1 VADVVLATWITEQLL
16 FDGVVN
22 GLVIGL
28 IALGVVLVDRASRVI
43 NFAVG
48 SMGVVGAS
56 VLALLVLSYDVP
68 FWLAVALVL
77 LLGAVYG
84 VVVELVVIRR
94 LFAAPRVIVLVAT
107 IGVAGLSTAITRSLP
122 RPEGA
127 VGVGYPLAIERTW
140 DDVLG
145 VRVSGAQV
153 AILVVVPLVAA
164 GLGWF
169 LNRTVA
175 GKAVLASADNPRLAR
190 TNGVNPKWV
199 STFAWAVA
207 GVLSTLS
214 IVLASGQSGSVTGL
228 VDLGPSTMVRALAA
242 FLIAGRRSFPRALA
256 AGVAIGVVEALIRFN
271 FLTTPGL
278 VDLVLFVVVLAA
290 VWAQTRRDPEVE
302 GGRFSFAT
310 AATPV
315 PARLAG
321 VWWARN
327 LNGLV
332 VGGLLL
338 VAAVVPLLVTTPSRL
353 QLYTIIL
360 AFAICGTSLVVLTG
374 WGGQP
379 SLGQMAYAGVGALS
393 AAAFARGVRVEVH
406 QGPDLIILE
415 LAQVPFALAVLLGA
429 LVAAAA
435 AALVGLGALRVRG
448 MLLGVSTFAFAI
460 LASQYLYRRP
470 ILSGGATGST
480 AFPRGSLL
488 GLDLGSPRTY
498 YVVVLAVLAVIV
510 LVLARVRRSGVGRSI
525 LAVRDNPRSAA
536 ASTLSPSRVTV
547 RTFALAGGLAGLGGA
562 LLAGAVSSVPFSERF
577 FTVQDS
583 LTLVGIVVIGGLGS
597 LAGPLLGSLW
607 VVGLPAFFPDNDVLP
622 LFASN
627 VGLLVLLLYLPGGF
641 VEVGQRART
650 ALLAWAEGR
659 LGPAPADAAPRPA
672 VGALAERTAPSSAAL
687 EPGADLL
694 RVEDLRVSFGGI
706 HAVDGVTLA
715 LRPGEVLGLIGAN
728 GAGKSTLMDAVGG
741 FVPASGRIELLG
753 RDVTGT
759 RPEAR
764 ARLGLGRT
772 FQAALLFPELTVRET
787 LLVALESAGR
797 SGLVATAVG
806 WPGASRRERARRS
819 EADELISFC
828 GLGRYADRQVV
839 ELSTGTRRI
848 VELACLLALRARVL
862 CLDEPTAGVAQRE
875 TEALGPLV
883 LQIRAELD
891 AGLVVI
897 EHDMPFIVGISDRLV
912 CLEAGRVIAD
922 GPPEAVR
929 ADPRVV
935 ASYLGTDDRA
945 IARSGTA

>member
-1 VADVVLATWITEQLL
+1 VADVLATWITTQLV

-48 SMGVVGAS
+48 AMGVVGAS
-56 VLALLVLSYDVP
+56 VLALLVLSWGVP

-77 LLGAVYG
+77 LLGAAYG
-84 VVVELVVIRR
+84 AVVELAVVRR

-127 VGVGYPLAIERTW
+127 VGARYPLAVGRTW
-140 DDVLG
+140 DDVAG
-145 VRVSGAQV
+145 VRVAGAQ
-153 AILVVVPLVAA
+153 ATILVVVPLVALVLA
-164 GLGWF
+164 WF
-169 LNRTVA
+169 LGRTIA

-199 STFAWAVA
+199 STFAWATA
-207 GVLSTLS
+207 GLLSTLS

-228 VDLGPSTMVRALAA
+228 VDLGPATMVRALAA
-242 FLIAGRRSFPRALA
+242 FLLAGRRSFPRALA
-256 AGVAIGVVEALIRFN
+256 AGVGLGVVEAVVRFN

-278 VDLVLFVVVLAA
+278 IDLILFVVVLGA

-310 AATPV
+310 SSTPV
-315 PARLAG
+315 PAALAD

-327 LNGLV
+327 LGGLAVGGMFVVAALVPLV
-332 VGGLLL
+332 VD
-338 VAAVVPLLVTTPSRL
+338 TPSRL

-360 AFAICGTSLVVLTG
+360 ALAICGTSLVVLTG

-393 AAAFARGVRVEVH
+393 AAAFARGVRVDVH
-406 QGPDLIILE
+406 QGSDLYILE
-415 LAQVPFALAVLLGA
+415 LARVPFALAVLLGA
-429 LVAAAA
+429 LVAALA

-460 LASQYLYRRP
+460 AASQYLYRRP
-470 ILSGGATGST
+470 ILSGGATGSV

-488 GLDLGSPRTY
+488 GLSLGSPRTY
-498 YVVVLAVLAVIV
+498 YLVVLAALAVVV
-510 LVLARVRRSGVGRSI
+510 LVLARIRRGGVGRTI

-547 RTFALAGGLAGLGGA
+547 RTFALAGGLAGLGGG

-597 LAGPLLGSLW
+597 VVGPLLGSLW
-607 VVGLPAFFPDNDVLP
+607 VIGLPAFFPDNDVLP

-627 VGLLVLLLYLPGGF
+627 VGLLVLLLYVPGGF
-641 VEVGQRART
+641 ASIGQQART
-650 ALLAWAEGR
+650 ALLSWAAAR
-659 LGPAPADAAPRPA
+659 RPPATKGQAPRGGPVAVRRPA
-672 VGALAERTAPSSAAL
+672 EATVVPV
-687 EPGADLL
+687 PDDVDLL
-694 RVEDLRVSFGGI
+694 AVTDLAVSFGGI
-706 HAVDGVTLA
+706 RAVDGVTLA

-741 FVPASGRIELLG
+741 FVPASGTVALLG
-753 RDVTGT
+753 RDVTGM
-759 RPEAR
+759 RAEQR

-797 SGLVATAVG
+797 TGLVTTAVA
-806 WPGASRRERARRS
+806 WPGAVRKERARRS

-883 LQIRAELD
+883 LEVRRELD

-922 GPPEAVR
+922 GPPESVR
-929 ADPRVV
+929 ADPRVI

-945 IARSGTA
+945 IARSDA

>member
-1 VADVVLATWITEQLL
+1 MIATWVTQQLV

-56 VLALLVLSYDVP
+56 VLALLVLSWDVP
-68 FWLAVALVL
+68 FWVAVALVL
-77 LLGAVYG
+77 LLGAAYG
-84 VVVELVVIRR
+84 AVVELAVVRR

-122 RPEGA
+122 RPDVA
-127 VGVGYPLAIERTW
+127 VGARYPLAVGRTW

-153 AILVVVPLVAA
+153 SILVVVPVVAVA
-164 GLGWF
+164 LAWF
-169 LNRTVA
+169 LNRTLA

-199 STFAWAVA
+199 STFAWTVA
-207 GVLSTLS
+207 GVLSTVS
-214 IVLASGQSGSVTGL
+214 IVLASGQSGSITGL
-228 VDLGPSTMVRALAA
+228 ADLGPATMVRALAA
-242 FLIAGRRSFPRALA
+242 FLIAGRRSFPRALG
-256 AGVAIGVVEALIRFN
+256 AGVALGVVEALIRFN
-271 FLTTPGL
+271 FLTEPGL
-278 VDLVLFVVVLAA
+278 VDLVLFVVVLGA

-310 AATPV
+310 SATPV
-315 PARLAG
+315 PPRLAD

-327 LNGLV
+327 LSGLV
-332 VGGLLL
+332 VGAVLL
-338 VAAVVPLLVTTPSRL
+338 VAALVPLVVTTPSRV

-393 AAAFARGVRVEVH
+393 AAALARGVRVEVH
-406 QGPDLIILE
+406 QGDDLLILE
-415 LAQVPFALAVLLGA
+415 LARVPFALAVLLGA
-429 LVAAAA
+429 VVAAVA

-460 LASQYLYRRP
+460 VASQYLYRRP
-470 ILSGGATGST
+470 ILSGGASGST
-480 AFPRGSLL
+480 AFPRGTLL

-498 YVVVLAVLAVIV
+498 YLVVLAVLALVV
-510 LVLARVRRSGVGRSI
+510 VVLARVRRSGVGRTI

-536 ASTLSPSRVTV
+536 ASTLSPSRATV
-547 RTFALAGGLAGLGGA
+547 RTFALAGGLAGLGGG

-597 LAGPLLGSLW
+597 LVGPLLGSLW

-641 VEVGQRART
+641 VDAAQRART
-650 ALLAWAEGR
+650 ALLAWAESR
-659 LGPAPADAAPRPA
+659 LGPEPAAPPPPPVRTVPGT
-672 VGALAERTAPSSAAL
+672 VRTAPA
-687 EPGADLL
+687 EVDPDADLL
-694 RVEDLRVSFGGI
+694 RVEDLAVSFGGI
-706 HAVDGVTLA
+706 RAVDGVTLA

-741 FVPASGRIELLG
+741 FVPASGRVTLLG
-753 RDVTGT
+753 EDVTGT
-759 RPEAR
+759 RPETR
-764 ARLGLGRT
+764 ARRGLGRT

-797 SGLVATAVG
+797 SSLLATAVA
-806 WPGASRRERARRS
+806 WPGATRRERARRS
-819 EADELISFC
+819 EADELIAFC
-828 GLGRYADRQVV
+828 GLGRYADRQIV

-862 CLDEPTAGVAQRE
+862 CMDEPTAGVAQRE

-883 LQIRAELD
+883 LQVREELD
-891 AGLVVI
+891 AGLIVI

-912 CLEAGRVIAD
+912 CLEAGKVIAD
-922 GPPEAVR
+922 GTPDAVR
-929 ADPRVV
+929 SDPRVV
-935 ASYLGTDDRA
+935 ASYLGTDARA
-945 IARSGTA
+945 ITRSGP

>member
-1 VADVVLATWITEQLL
+1 VLATWITEQLV
-16 FDGVVN
+16 FDGAVN

-48 SMGVVGAS
+48 AMGVVGAA

-68 FWLAVALVL
+68 FSMAVALVV
-77 LLGAVYG
+77 LLGAAYG
-84 VVVELVVIRR
+84 AVVELAVIRR
-94 LFAAPRVIVLVAT
+94 LFDAPRVIVLVAT

-122 RPEGA
+122 APDAA
-127 VGVGYPLAIERTW
+127 VGAAYPLAVGRTW
-140 DDVLG
+140 DDVAG
-145 VRVSGAQV
+145 VRVSGAQL

-164 GLGWF
+164 GLAWF
-169 LNRTVA
+169 LGRTLL
-175 GKAVLASADNPRLAR
+175 GKAVLAAADNPRLAR

-207 GVLSTLS
+207 GVLSTLA
-214 IVLASGQSGSVTGL
+214 IVLASGQSGSVAGL

-242 FLIAGRRSFPRALA
+242 FLLAGRRSFGRALA
-256 AGVAIGVVEALIRFN
+256 AGVILGVVEAIVRFN

-278 VDLVLFVVVLAA
+278 VDLVLFVVVLGS

-310 AATPV
+310 AATPL
-315 PARLAG
+315 PPGLAE
-321 VWWARN
+321 VWWARH
-327 LNGLV
+327 LGRI
-332 VGGLLL
+332 
-338 VAAVVPLLVTTPSRL
+338 VAAVLLLAAALVPLLVTTPSRL

-379 SLGQMAYAGVGALS
+379 SLGQMAYAGVGAL
-393 AAAFARGVRVEVH
+393 AAAALARGVRVEIA
-406 QGPDLIILE
+406 QGADLYVLE
-415 LAQVPFALAVLLGA
+415 LAAVPFALAIPLGA
-429 LVAAAA
+429 VVAAVA

-460 LASQYLYRRP
+460 AASQYLYRRP
-470 ILSGGATGST
+470 ILTGGASGSV
-480 AFPRGSLL
+480 AFPRGTLL

-498 YVVVLAVLAVIV
+498 YLVVLAVLAVV
-510 LVLARVRRSGVGRSI
+510 VGVLARVRRSGVGRTI

-547 RTFALAGGLAGLGGA
+547 RTFALAGGLAGLGGG

-583 LTLVGIVVIGGLGS
+583 LTLVGMVVIGGLGS
-597 LAGPLLGSLW
+597 LAGPLLGALW

-641 VEVGQRART
+641 ASVASRSRT
-650 ALLAWAEGR
+650 ALLAWADTRWGRDTTTRCQAPRGR
-659 LGPAPADAAPRPA
+659 LAARLVADGAPASPDPD
-672 VGALAERTAPSSAAL
+672 
-687 EPGADLL
+687 ADLL
-694 RVEDLRVSFGGI
+694 AVSDLAVAFGGI
-706 HAVDGVTLA
+706 RAVDGVDLT

-728 GAGKSTLMDAVGG
+728 GAGKSTLMDAIGG
-741 FVPASGRIELLG
+741 FVPATGTVSLLG
-753 RDVTGT
+753 HDVTGT
-759 RPEAR
+759 RAERR

-797 SGLVATAVG
+797 SGLVTTAVG
-806 WPGASRRERARRS
+806 WPAAGRRERARRA
-819 EADELISFC
+819 EADELIAFC

-848 VELACLLALRARVL
+848 VELACLLGLRARVL
-862 CLDEPTAGVAQRE
+862 CMDEPTAGVAQRE

-883 LQIRAELD
+883 LQVRAELD

-912 CLEAGRVIAD
+912 CLEAGQVIAD
-922 GPPEAVR
+922 GPPDVVR
-929 ADPRVV
+929 SDPRVV

-945 IARSGTA
+945 LARSGSTA

>member
-1 VADVVLATWITEQLL
+1 
-16 FDGVVN
+16 
-22 GLVIGL
+22 
-28 IALGVVLVDRASRVI
+28 
-43 NFAVG
+43 
-48 SMGVVGAS
+48 
-56 VLALLVLSYDVP
+56 LSYDLP
-68 FWLAVALVL
+68 FWLAFVLVL
-77 LLGAVYG
+77 LLGAAYG
-84 VVVELVVIRR
+84 AVVELAVIRR

-122 RPEGA
+122 APEAAIGA
-127 VGVGYPLAIERTW
+127 RYPLAVGRTW

-153 AILVVVPLVAA
+153 AILVVVPVVAVA
-164 GLGWF
+164 LAWF
-169 LNRTVA
+169 LNRTLA

-214 IVLASGQSGSVTGL
+214 LVLASGQSGSIHGL

-242 FLIAGRRSFPRALA
+242 FLIAGRRSFPRALL
-256 AGVAIGVVEALIRFN
+256 AGVAIGVVEALVRFN

-310 AATPV
+310 ASTPV
-315 PARLAG
+315 PARLAE

-327 LNGLV
+327 LGRI
-332 VGGLLL
+332 VGGTLL
-338 VAAVVPLLVTTPSRL
+338 VAAALVPLFVTTPSRL

-393 AAAFARGVRVEVH
+393 AAAFARGLRVEVH
-406 QGPDLIILE
+406 QGPDLLILE
-415 LAQVPFALAVLLGA
+415 LARVPFGLAVVLGA
-429 LVAAAA
+429 VVAAAA

-470 ILSGGATGST
+470 ILSDGATGSV
-480 AFPRGSLL
+480 AFPRGTLFGLSLA
-488 GLDLGSPRTY
+488 SPRTY
-498 YVVVLAVLAVIV
+498 YVVVLVVLAVVIG
-510 LVLARVRRSGVGRSI
+510 VLARVRRSGVGRTI

-562 LLAGAVSSVPFSERF
+562 LLAGAVSSVPFDERF
-577 FTVQDS
+577 FRVQDS

-597 LAGPLLGSLW
+597 LAGPILGSLW

-627 VGLLVLLLYLPGGF
+627 VGLLVLLLYVPGGF
-641 VEVGQRART
+641 VEVAQKART
-650 ALLAWAEGR
+650 ALLAWAEAR
-659 LGPAPADAAPRPA
+659 LGPETTTCQAPRGPSVA
-672 VGALAERTAPSSAAL
+672 ALRVRPAPSSVVVQ
-687 EPGADLL
+687 PGDDLL
-694 RVEDLRVSFGGI
+694 RVDDLRVSFGGI

-741 FVPASGRIELLG
+741 FVPASGSVSLLG
-753 RDVTGT
+753 RDVTGA

-806 WPGASRRERARRS
+806 WPAASRRERARRS
-819 EADELISFC
+819 EADELITFC

-883 LQIRAELD
+883 LQIRSELD
-891 AGLVVI
+891 AGMVVI

-912 CLEAGRVIAD
+912 CLDAGRIIAD
-922 GPPEAVR
+922 GSPDAVR
-929 ADPRVV
+929 SDPRVV

-945 IARSGTA
+945 LARSGTLPANSGE

>member
-1 VADVVLATWITEQLL
+1 MLATWITTQLV

-48 SMGVVGAS
+48 AMGVVGAS

-77 LLGAVYG
+77 LLGAAYG
-84 VVVELVVIRR
+84 AVVELAVVRR

-107 IGVAGLSTAITRSLP
+107 IGVAGLSTAVTRSLP
-122 RPEGA
+122 RPDVA
-127 VGVGYPLAIERTW
+127 VGARYPLAVGRTW
-140 DDVLG
+140 DDVAG
-145 VRVSGAQV
+145 VRVSGAQ
-153 AILVVVPLVAA
+153 ATILVVVPLVAVA
-164 GLGWF
+164 LAWF
-169 LNRTVA
+169 LGRTIA

-199 STFAWAVA
+199 STFAWATA
-207 GVLSTLS
+207 GLLSTLS

-228 VDLGPSTMVRALAA
+228 VDLGPATMVRALAA
-242 FLIAGRRSFPRALA
+242 FLLAGRRSFPRALA
-256 AGVAIGVVEALIRFN
+256 AGVGLGVVEAVVRFN

-278 VDLVLFVVVLAA
+278 IDLILFVVVLGA
-290 VWAQTRRDPEVE
+290 VWTQTRRDPEVE

-310 AATPV
+310 SSTPV
-315 PARLAG
+315 PAALAD

-327 LNGLV
+327 LSGLA
-332 VGGLLL
+332 VGGLFA
-338 VAAVVPLLVTTPSRL
+338 VAALVPVVIDTPSRL

-360 AFAICGTSLVVLTG
+360 ALAICGTSLVVLTG

-393 AAAFARGVRVEVH
+393 AAAFARGVRVDVH
-406 QGPDLIILE
+406 QGADLWVLE
-415 LAQVPFALAVLLGA
+415 LSRVPFGLAVLLGA
-429 LVAAAA
+429 LVAALA

-460 LASQYLYRRP
+460 AASQYLYRRP
-470 ILSGGATGST
+470 ILSGGATGSV

-488 GLDLGSPRTY
+488 GLSLDSPRTY
-498 YVVVLAVLAVIV
+498 YVVVLAVLAVVV
-510 LVLARVRRSGVGRSI
+510 LVLARIRRGGVGRTI

-547 RTFALAGGLAGLGGA
+547 RTFALAGGLAGLGGG

-597 LAGPLLGSLW
+597 LVGPLLGSLW
-607 VVGLPAFFPDNDVLP
+607 VIGLPAFFPDNDVLP

-627 VGLLVLLLYLPGGF
+627 VGLLVLLLYVPGGF
-641 VEVGQRART
+641 ASIGQQART
-650 ALLAWAEGR
+650 ALLTWAAAR
-659 LGPAPADAAPRPA
+659 RPDAPVGAGSSSRSA
-672 VGALAERTAPSSAAL
+672 VGLVARPSVV
-687 EPGADLL
+687 PVPDDVDLL
-694 RVEDLRVSFGGI
+694 AVTDLAVSFGGI
-706 HAVDGVTLA
+706 RAVDGVTLA

-741 FVPASGRIELLG
+741 FVPASGSVSLLG
-753 RDVTGT
+753 RDVTGM
-759 RPEAR
+759 RAEQR

-797 SGLVATAVG
+797 TGLVASAVA
-806 WPGASRRERARRS
+806 WPGAVREERARRA
-819 EADELISFC
+819 EADELITFC

-848 VELACLLALRARVL
+848 VELACLLGLQARVL

-883 LQIRAELD
+883 LEVRRELD

-922 GPPEAVR
+922 GPPETVR
-929 ADPRVV
+929 ADPRVI

-945 IARSGTA
+945 IARSDT

>member
-1 VADVVLATWITEQLL
+1 MVLATWVTSQLL
-16 FDGVVN
+16 FDGIVN

-28 IALGVVLVDRASRVI
+28 IALGVVLVDRSSRVI

-48 SMGVVGAS
+48 AMGVVGAS
-56 VLALLVLSYDVP
+56 VLALLVLSWDVP
-68 FWLAVALVL
+68 FWLAVGLVL
-77 LLGAVYG
+77 LLGAAYG
-84 VVVELVVIRR
+84 AVVELAVVRR
-94 LFAAPRVIVLVAT
+94 LFTAPRVIVLVAT

-122 RPEGA
+122 APDAAIGA
-127 VGVGYPLAIERTW
+127 GYPLAVGRTW
-140 DDVLG
+140 DDVAG

-153 AILVVVPLVAA
+153 SILVVVPVVAA
-164 GLGWF
+164 ALAWF
-169 LNRTVA
+169 LNRTLA

-190 TNGVNPKWV
+190 TNGINPKWV

-207 GVLSTLS
+207 GLLSTLS
-214 IVLASGQSGSVTGL
+214 LVLASGQSGSIHGL

-242 FLIAGRRSFPRALA
+242 FLIAGRRSFPRALG

-278 VDLVLFVVVLAA
+278 VDLVLFVVVLGA
-290 VWAQTRRDPEVE
+290 VWTQTRRDPEIE

-315 PARLAG
+315 PARLAE

-327 LNGLV
+327 LSRLV
-332 VGGLLL
+332 GAGLLL
-338 VAAVVPLLVTTPSRL
+338 VAALVPLLVTTPSRL

-393 AAAFARGVRVEVH
+393 AAAFARGVRVDVH
-406 QGPDLIILE
+406 QGEDLLILE
-415 LAQVPFALAVLLGA
+415 LARVPFALAVLLGA
-429 LVAAAA
+429 LVAALA

-460 LASQYLYRRP
+460 VASQYLYRRP
-470 ILSGGATGST
+470 ILSGGASGST
-480 AFPRGSLL
+480 AFPRGTLL
-488 GLDLGSPRTY
+488 GLDLASPRTY
-498 YVVVLAVLAVIV
+498 YLVVLAVLAVV
-510 LVLARVRRSGVGRSI
+510 VGVLARVRRSGVGRTI

-536 ASTLSPSRVTV
+536 ASTLSPSRATV

-607 VVGLPAFFPDNDVLP
+607 VIGLPAFFPDNDVLP

-627 VGLLVLLLYLPGGF
+627 VGLLVLLLYVPGGL
-641 VEVGQRART
+641 VEVAQRTRT
-650 ALLAWAEGR
+650 ALLAWAEAR
-659 LGPAPADAAPRPA
+659 LGPDPSAESAARPS
-672 VGALAERTAPSSAAL
+672 VTALADRPSPAAVEV

-694 RVEDLRVSFGGI
+694 RVEDLRVAFGGI
-706 HAVDGVTLA
+706 RAVDGVTLA

-741 FVPASGRIELLG
+741 FVPSTGTVELLG

-759 RPEAR
+759 RPERR

-797 SGLVATAVG
+797 SSLVATAVG
-806 WPGASRRERARRS
+806 WPGATRRERARRT

-828 GLGRYADRQVV
+828 GLGRYADRQIV

-862 CLDEPTAGVAQRE
+862 CMDEPTAGVAQRE

-883 LQIRAELD
+883 LQVRAELD

-897 EHDMPFIVGISDRLV
+897 EHDMPFIVALSDRLI
-912 CLEAGRVIAD
+912 CLEQGRVIAD
-922 GPPEAVR
+922 GTPDAVR
-929 ADPRVV
+929 SDPRVV

-945 IARSGTA
+945 ITRSGP